1 MMTFYIF
8 SSFRQKAQDMT
19 IKKMAATISNMANT
33 ISELTMQ
40 QQPRKQSYRQADDE
54 PECNILIAGGHD
66 GQEYLNSSEVFN
78 FATRTWQI
86 IGVMKEGRLA
96 PSAFLYQNNVI
107 VAGGFNGDT
116 STNRM
121 EGK

>member
-1 MMTFYIF
+1 
-8 SSFRQKAQDMT
+8 MT
-19 IKKMAATISNMANT
+19 IKNMAATISNMMKT
-33 ISELTMQ
+33 ISELTSQ
-40 QQPRKQSYRQADDE
+40 QQPSKQPYKQADNE
-54 PECNILIAGGHD
+54 PECSILIAGGHD

-86 IGVMKEGRLA
+86 IGAMKEGRLA
-96 PSAFLYQNNVI
+96 LSAFLYQNNVI